1 MEFIKKLFS
10 ESSDISMMRV
20 MAFMVTCTACYI
32 AISHGEVSVGI
43 VGTLLATAF
52 TGKAVQKFG
61 ESDGPAK

>member
-32 AISHGEVSVGI
+32 AISHGEVSVGT
-43 VGTLLATAF
+43 VGTLLAAAF

-61 ESDGPAK
+61 ESNGPAK

>member
-1 MEFIKKLFS
+1 MEFLKKMFA
-10 ESSDISMMRV
+10 ESSEVSMMRV

-43 VGTLLATAF
+43 VGTLLAAAF

-61 ESDGPAK
+61 EPNGPAK